1 MCMLSSWLFK
11 SKGVVGSCE
20 ISLPVIGSVSVCLR
34 TTAVLL
40 KGRAYYDMN
49 QPFFLRSLVRARSCK
64 VCLETD
70 VKDHLLETTI

>member
-1 MCMLSSWLFK
+1 M
-11 SKGVVGSCE
+11 

-49 QPFFLRSLVRARSCK
+49 QPFFLRRLVQARSCK
-64 VCLETD
+64 VYLETD
-70 VKDHLLETTI
+70 VKNLLETTF